1 MKIDIIA
8 NRAKQL
14 LTEDDYIQEF
24 SHTVLHGKCIVFDS
38 LIFYLIVFDQ
48 PAVEDSEPSKP
59 AKMEK
64 SKSSQ
69 SETPTEEKSAFQKFK
84 KSQKKIDLDS
94 KATESDKLSEDPM
107 AFLNDVLGDLRQ
119 K

>member
-1 MKIDIIA
+1 MF
-8 NRAKQL
+8 L
-14 LTEDDYIQEF
+14 
-24 SHTVLHGKCIVFDS
+24 
-38 LIFYLIVFDQ
+38 
-48 PAVEDSEPSKP
+48 
-59 AKMEK
+59 
-64 SKSSQ
+64 
-69 SETPTEEKSAFQKFK
+69 FK